1 MEFRILGPLEVL
13 ENGRQVDLGGA
24 KQRALLAVLLL
35 HANEVVSTDR
45 LIDAL
50 WEEDAPET
58 GRKAL
63 QVYVSQLRKALGKE
77 RIATRSPGYRLQVE
91 RDELDLARFQRLLEE
106 GKPREALSLWRGPPL
121 ADFAFERFAHSEIAR
136 LEDLRLA
143 GLEDRIE
150 ADLGIG
156 RHAALVGELE
166 AIVRQHP
173 LRERLRAQLML
184 ALYRSGRQAEALEA
198 YQDARQ
204 ALVEE
209 LGIEPG
215 RALRE
220 LQQAILQQ
228 DDALDVEIA
237 VERSPDA
244 RPPDPAPRPIAP
256 DPTPELR
263 AERKTVTAVH
273 VRVAVAAE
281 RGDQLDPEVLRRV
294 LTRAFGVVTDAVE
307 AHEGTIETTSGDA
320 VTAVFGLP
328 HIHEDDARRAVRAA
342 DEIQSRVAEGDW
354 PAPLDVRIGVATGSV
369 VTGGDPAGLQLR
381 ATGEPLTASARLAQ
395 EGEPGETAMDETTRR
410 SAQAA
415 ERERGRFASPM
426 VGRTRERRRLNDAF
440 EQAVG
445 DNSCQL
451 FTVLGTAGVGKSR
464 LIQEFL
470 EDIAQSAV
478 VARGR
483 CLPYGEGI
491 TFWPLLEA
499 IKDVAELDDAAPIE
513 ENRARLAELVD
524 EEAEPELVAQRLTEI
539 LGMAEARAGIEE
551 RFEAVRKLVEALGR
565 RHALVVVFDDIHWAE
580 STFLDLVE
588 HLADWSRGAPILL
601 LCMARPELLEVR
613 PSWAG
618 GKLNATTVLL
628 EPLSNG
634 ECMELVSNLVGGD
647 DAAGRLESRIAEA
660 AEGNPLF
667 VEEMVSML
675 IDDGLLVAED
685 GHWAVVGDLAAVP
698 VPPTIHALLA
708 ARLDQLGNEER
719 AVLEQAAVE
728 GKLFHRGSVE
738 QLSSGAGRSLVPTQ
752 LGALI
757 RKELI
762 RPDKPVF
769 AGEDAYRF
777 RHLLIR
783 DAAYGSIP
791 KSVRADLHER
801 HAAWLQEKA
810 NERGVEY
817 DEILGYHLEQA
828 YRFRAE
834 LGEVDEESRTVGRR
848 AAERLGAAGKRA
860 FARLDAPAAMN
871 LMSRATALLPSDD
884 PLRVDLIPNVR
895 AIQGAADLGW
905 ADAILQD
912 AIASGDP
919 RLNAHAL
926 VQRGFL
932 SLFFHD
938 SEVTAAELIDIAED
952 AIAVFEVAADELGLA
967 RAWRLVAQSHYL
979 AREGRLS
986 AEAAETALEFARRS
1000 GDRFEQQEIL
1010 EWLGIALV
1018 LGPTTGAEGA
1028 AICGR
1033 LLDQFAGDPRLE
1045 LILIGTLAY
1054 MVGIQG
1060 RTSEAEQLVTE
1071 GRQLAERLDE
1081 TAWLFPVLLA
1091 FKMAWLSD
1099 PVSAE
1104 RNLRPLYEGLKG
1116 LGEQSHFCSVSTML
1130 AKATYEQGRYD
1141 EADELSR
1148 EAERSSRPNDVHSHI
1163 VWRGTRAKVLAR
1175 RGDFEAAEKLA
1186 REAVAYAE
1194 ASDFLHSH
1202 ADALTDLAEVLALA
1216 GRPEESAS
1224 AIEPA
1229 IRLHE
1234 AKGNVLAVAH
1244 TRTFLHD
1251 LRRTNGAHADG
1262 GGGGGGKGVAGSP
1275 QGAKRSETPPL
1286 PLLWAP

>member
-13 ENGRQVDLGGA
+13 EDGRQIDLGGA
-24 KQRALLAVLLL
+24 KQRALLAILLL

-50 WEEDAPET
+50 WEEAAPET

-77 RIATRSPGYRLQVE
+77 RIITRSPGYRLEVE
-91 RDELDLARFQRLLEE
+91 AGELDLARFQRLLEE
-106 GKPREALSLWRGPPL
+106 GKPSEALSLWRGRPL
-121 ADFAFERFAHSEIAR
+121 ADFAYERFAHSEIAR

-143 GLEDRIE
+143 CIEDRIE
-150 ADLGIG
+150 IDLAGG
-156 RHAALVGELE
+156 RDAALVGELE
-166 AIVRQHP
+166 TLVREHP
-173 LRERLRAQLML
+173 LRERLRAQHML

-198 YQDARQ
+198 YQDARHV
-204 ALVEE
+204 LVEE

-215 RALRE
+215 RSLRV

-228 DDALDVEIA
+228 DPALDAEIA
-237 VERSPDA
+237 ADLSPKVQ
-244 RPPDPAPRPIAP
+244 PHPTSQAPVSSE
-256 DPTPELR
+256 PTPEVR
-263 AERKTVTAVH
+263 SERKTVTAMH
-273 VRVAVAAE
+273 VNVAVAAE
-281 RGDQLDPEVLRRV
+281 HGDQLDPEVLRHV
-294 LTRAFGVVTDAVE
+294 LTRTFGAVTEAVE
-307 AHEGTIETTSGDA
+307 AHEGTIEGTSGDA
-320 VTAVFGLP
+320 ITAVFGLP

-342 DEIQSRVAEGDW
+342 EEIQSGLAGADW
-354 PAPLDVRIGVATGSV
+354 PARLEVRIGVATGSV
-369 VTGGDPAGLQLR
+369 VTGGGPAGFQLR
-381 ATGEPLTASARLAQ
+381 ATGAPLTASARLA
-395 EGEPGETAMDETTRR
+395 EDSEPGETTLDETTRR
-410 SAQAA
+410 SAQAV
-415 ERERGRFASPM
+415 ERERGRFSSPM
-426 VGRTRERRRLNDAF
+426 VGRGRERRRLNDAF

-445 DNSCQL
+445 DSSCQL

-464 LIQEFL
+464 LVQEFL
-470 EDIAQSAV
+470 EDISERAL

-499 IKDVAELDDAAPIE
+499 IKDVADLDDTAGVE
-513 ENRARLAELVD
+513 ENRARLVQLIED
-524 EEAEPELVAQRLTEI
+524 ESDPELVAQRVTEI
-539 LGMAEARAGIEE
+539 LGMAEAGPGARAEE
-551 RFEAVRKLVEALGR
+551 SFDSVRKFVEALGR
-565 RHALVVVFDDIHWAE
+565 RRALVVVFDDIHWAE

-613 PSWAG
+613 SGWAG

-628 EPLSNG
+628 EPLSVG
-634 ECMELVSNLVGGD
+634 ECMQLVSNLVGEEEV
-647 DAAGRLESRIAEA
+647 AGRLESRIAEA

-675 IDDGLLVAED
+675 IDEGLLVPEGGRWTLA
-685 GHWAVVGDLAAVP
+685 GDLAAVP

-708 ARLDQLGNEER
+708 ARLDQLGDEER
-719 AVLEQAAVE
+719 AVLEHGAVE
-728 GKLFHRGSVE
+728 GKVFHGGSVE
-738 QLSSGAGRSLVPTQ
+738 RLSSKAGRSLVPAQ
-752 LGALI
+752 LGALV

-783 DAAYGSIP
+783 DAAYESIP

-801 HAAWLQEKA
+801 HAEWLEEKA
-810 NERGVEY
+810 KERGVEY

-834 LGEVDEESRTVGRR
+834 LGEVDDEARAVGRR
-848 AAERLGAAGKRA
+848 AAERLGAAGRRA
-860 FARLDAPAAMN
+860 FVRLDAPAAMN
-871 LMSRATALLPSDD
+871 LMSRATALLPRDD

-895 AIQGAADLGW
+895 AIQGATDLGW
-905 ADAILQD
+905 ADAILQE
-912 AIASGDP
+912 AIVAGDP
-919 RLNAHAL
+919 RLRAHAL

-932 SLFFHD
+932 HLFFLD
-938 SEVTAAELIDIAED
+938 SEVTAEELIEIAED
-952 AIAVFEVAADELGLA
+952 AIAVFERAGDDLGLA

-986 AEAAETALEFARRS
+986 ADAAETALRFARRS
-1000 GDRFEQQEIL
+1000 GDRFEQLEIL

-1018 LGPTTGAEGA
+1018 LGPTTGIEGTA
-1028 AICGR
+1028 LCRR
-1033 LLDQFAGDPRLE
+1033 LLVELAGDPRLE
-1045 LILIGTLAY
+1045 LVLIGTLAY

-1060 RTSEAEQLVTE
+1060 RTSEAEELVAE
-1071 GRQLAERLDE
+1071 GRRVAEQLDD

-1104 RNLRPLYEGLKG
+1104 RHLRPVYEGLKRI
-1116 LGEQSHFCSVSTML
+1116 GEQSHFCSVSTML

-1141 EADELSR
+1141 EAEELSR
-1148 EAERSSRPNDVHSHI
+1148 EAERSTRPNDVHSHI
-1163 VWRGTRAKVLAR
+1163 VWRGTLAKVLAR
-1175 RGDFEAAEKLA
+1175 RGELEAAEELA
-1186 REAVAYAE
+1186 REAVEYAE

-1202 ADALTDLAEVLALA
+1202 ADALTDLAEVLDIA
-1216 GRPEESAS
+1216 GRPEEAAS
-1224 AIEPA
+1224 AIEVA
-1229 IRLHE
+1229 IGLHE
-1234 AKGNVLAVAH
+1234 AKGNVLAVAQ
-1244 TRTFLHD
+1244 TRQRLDD
-1251 LRRTNGAHADG
+1251 LRRTSGTQADG
-1262 GGGGGGKGVAGSP
+1262 RA
-1275 QGAKRSETPPL
+1275 
-1286 PLLWAP
+1286 

>member
-13 ENGRQVDLGGA
+13 ENGQQVDLGGA

-35 HANEVVSTDR
+35 HANEVVSNDR
-45 LIDAL
+45 LVDAL
-50 WEEDAPET
+50 WEDDAPET

-91 RDELDLARFQRLLEE
+91 PEELDLSRVQRLLED
-106 GKPREALSLWRGPPL
+106 GQAAEALALWRGPAL
-121 ADFAFERFAHSEIAR
+121 ADFAYERFAHSEIAR

-143 GLEDRIE
+143 CLEERIE
-150 ADLGIG
+150 ADLAGG

-166 AIVRQHP
+166 ALVREHP

-184 ALYRSGRQAEALEA
+184 ALYRAGRQAEALDA

-215 RALRE
+215 RSLRE

-228 DDALDVEIA
+228 DPALEPETVADLVSETQP
-237 VERSPDA
+237 ERT
-244 RPPDPAPRPIAP
+244 PPVAS
-256 DPTPELR
+256 DPTPEPR

-281 RGDQLDPEVLRRV
+281 DGDQLDPEVLRRV
-294 LTRAFGVVTDAVE
+294 LTRAFGEVTNAVE

-328 HIHEDDARRAVRAA
+328 LLHEDDARRAVRAA
-342 DEIQSRVAEGDW
+342 AQIQSRLADGDW
-354 PAPLDVRIGVATGSV
+354 PARLDVRIGVATGPV
-369 VTGGDPAGLQLR
+369 VTGGNPAGLQLR
-381 ATGEPLTASARLAQ
+381 ATGEPLTVSARLAQ
-395 EGEPGETAMDETTRR
+395 EGKPGETILDETTRR

-426 VGRTRERRRLNDAF
+426 VGRDRERRRLNDAF

-464 LIQEFL
+464 LVQEFL
-470 EDIAQSAV
+470 EGIAERAL

-499 IKDVAELDDAAPIE
+499 IKEVAELDDTAAVE
-513 ENRARLAELVD
+513 ENRARLVALLED
-524 EEAEPELVAQRLTEI
+524 EPEPELVAQRVTEI
-539 LGMAEARAGIEE
+539 IGMAEAKAGVEE
-551 RFEAVRKLVEALGR
+551 SFEAARKFLEALGR
-565 RHALVVVFDDIHWAE
+565 QRALVVVFDDVHWAE

-613 PSWAG
+613 SSWAG

-628 EPLSNG
+628 EPLSDS
-634 ECMELVSNLVGGD
+634 ECMELVSNLMGED
-647 DAAGRLESRIAEA
+647 ELADRLEQRIAEA

-667 VEEMVSML
+667 VEEMLSML
-675 IDDGLLVAED
+675 IDDGLLVAEN
-685 GHWAVVGDLAAVP
+685 GRWAVVGDLAAVP

-708 ARLDQLGNEER
+708 ARLDQLDDGER
-719 AVLEQAAVE
+719 AVLERAAVE
-728 GKLFHRGSVE
+728 GKIFHRGSIE
-738 QLSSGAGRSLVPTQ
+738 TLTSSDRRSLVPGD
-752 LGALI
+752 LGALV

-762 RPDKPVF
+762 RPDRPVF

-783 DAAYGSIP
+783 DAAYESIP

-801 HAAWLQEKA
+801 HAEWLGEKA
-810 NERGVEY
+810 RERGAEY

-834 LGEVDEESRTVGRR
+834 LGEIDERARVLGRR

-860 FARLDAPAAMN
+860 FARLDAPAALN
-871 LMSRATALLPSDD
+871 LMSRATALLPNDD

-905 ADAILQD
+905 ADAILQE
-912 AIASGDP
+912 AIASGDA
-919 RLNAHAL
+919 RLRAHAL

-932 SLFFHD
+932 RLFFLD
-938 SEVTAAELIDIAED
+938 SEVTAEELIGVAED
-952 AIAVFEVAADELGLA
+952 AIAVFEKGGDELGLA
-967 RAWRLVAQSHYL
+967 RAWRLVAQAQYL
-979 AREGRLS
+979 ARQGRLS
-986 AEAAETALEFARRS
+986 AEAAEKALEFARRS
-1000 GDRFEQQEIL
+1000 GDRFEQLEIV

-1018 LGPTTGAEGA
+1018 LGPTTGMDGA
-1028 AICGR
+1028 AICQR
-1033 LLDQFAGDPRLE
+1033 LLDQAEGDPRQKLT
-1045 LILIGTLAY
+1045 IIGTLAY

-1060 RTSEAEQLVTE
+1060 RASEAEELIAE
-1071 GRQLAERLDE
+1071 GRELANRLDE
-1081 TAWLFPVLLA
+1081 TAWLFPVLHA
-1091 FKMAWLSD
+1091 FYMAWLSD
-1099 PVSAE
+1099 PVTAE
-1104 RNLRPLYEGLKG
+1104 RDLRPVYEGLKKI
-1116 LGEQSHFCSVSTML
+1116 GEQSHFCSISTML
-1130 AKATYEQGRYD
+1130 AQAVYAQGRYD
-1141 EADELSR
+1141 EAEILSR
-1148 EAERSSRPNDVHSHI
+1148 EAERSTRPNDVHSHI
-1163 VWRGTRAKVLAR
+1163 IWRGTKAKVLAR
-1175 RGDFEAAEKLA
+1175 RGDLVAAVELA
-1186 REAVAYAE
+1186 RAAVEYAE
-1194 ASDFLHSH
+1194 TSDFLHSH
-1202 ADALTDLAEVLALA
+1202 AGALTDLAEVLALA
-1216 GRPEESAS
+1216 GRAEDAAS
-1224 AIEPA
+1224 AIDAA
-1229 IRLHE
+1229 IGLHE
-1234 AKGNVLAVAH
+1234 QKGNILALAQ
-1244 TRTFLHD
+1244 TRALLEG
-1251 LRRTNGAHADG
+1251 LR
-1262 GGGGGGKGVAGSP
+1262 
-1275 QGAKRSETPPL
+1275 
-1286 PLLWAP
+1286 

>member
-13 ENGRQVDLGGA
+13 ENGRRIDLGGA

-50 WEEDAPET
+50 WEDDAPET
-58 GRKAL
+58 GRKAI

-77 RIATRSPGYRLQVE
+77 RIVTRPPGYRLDVE
-91 RDELDLARFQRLLEE
+91 EGELDLARFQRLLEE
-106 GKPREALSLWRGPPL
+106 GKPSEALSLWRGPPL
-121 ADFAFERFAHSEIAR
+121 ADFAYERFADSERAR

-143 GLEDRIE
+143 CIEDRIE
-150 ADLGIG
+150 IDLAHG
-156 RHAALVGELE
+156 RDAALVGELE
-166 AIVRQHP
+166 TLVREHP
-173 LRERLRAQLML
+173 LRERLRAQHML

-198 YQDARQ
+198 YQDARR

-215 RALRE
+215 RSLRE

-228 DDALDVEIA
+228 DPALDAEVA
-237 VERSPDA
+237 AERSPEVQPHAPA
-244 RPPDPAPRPIAP
+244 R
-256 DPTPELR
+256 TPLASESTPVVR
-263 AERKTVTAVH
+263 SERKTVTAVH
-273 VRVAVAAE
+273 VHLEVAAE
-281 RGDQLDPEVLRRV
+281 PGDQIDPEVLRHA
-294 LTRAFGVVTDAVE
+294 LMRAFGVVTTAVE
-307 AHEGTIETTSGDA
+307 AHEGTIETTSGNA
-320 VTAVFGLP
+320 ITAVFGLP
-328 HIHEDDARRAVRAA
+328 LIHEDDARRAVRAA
-342 DEIQSRVAEGDW
+342 DEIQSRLAEDDR
-354 PAPLDVRIGVATGSV
+354 PARLEVRIGVATGSV
-369 VTGGDPAGLQLR
+369 VTGGTPAGLQLR
-381 ATGEPLTASARLAQ
+381 ATGEPLTASARLA
-395 EGEPGETAMDETTRR
+395 EDSAPGETTLDETTRR
-410 SAQAA
+410 SAHAA
-415 ERERGRFASPM
+415 ERERSRFASPM
-426 VGRTRERRRLNDAF
+426 VGRDRERRRLNDAF

-445 DNSCQL
+445 DTSCQL

-464 LIQEFL
+464 LVQEFL
-470 EDIAQSAV
+470 EGIGERALVAQ
-478 VARGR
+478 GR

-499 IKDVAELDDAAPIE
+499 IKDVADLDDTAGVE
-513 ENRARLAELVD
+513 ENRARLVQLIED
-524 EEAEPELVAQRLTEI
+524 EAEPELVAQRVTEV
-539 LGMAEARAGIEE
+539 LGIAETGTGAGAEE
-551 RFEAVRKLVEALGR
+551 SFDSVRRFLEALGR
-565 RHALVVVFDDIHWAE
+565 RRSLVVVFDDIHWAE

-613 PSWAG
+613 SGWAG
-618 GKLNATTVLL
+618 GKLNATTILL
-628 EPLSNG
+628 EPLSDG
-634 ECMELVSNLVGGD
+634 ECMQLVSNLVGRNEV
-647 DAAGRLESRIAEA
+647 AGRLESRIAEA

-675 IDDGLLVAED
+675 IDEGLLVPD
-685 GHWAVVGDLAAVP
+685 GGHWTLAGDLAAVP

-708 ARLDQLGNEER
+708 ARLDQLGDEQR
-719 AVLEQAAVE
+719 AVLEHAAVE
-728 GKLFHRGSVE
+728 GKIFHQGSVE
-738 QLSSGAGRSLVPTQ
+738 RLTSAARRPLVPAQ

-783 DAAYGSIP
+783 DAAYESIP
-791 KSVRADLHER
+791 KLVRADLHER
-801 HAAWLQEKA
+801 HAEWLEEKA
-810 NERGVEY
+810 RERGVEY

-828 YRFRAE
+828 HRFRAE
-834 LGEVDEESRTVGRR
+834 LGEVDQEARALGRR

-871 LMSRATALLPSDD
+871 LMSRASALLSNDD

-905 ADAILQD
+905 ADAILQE

-919 RLNAHAL
+919 RLRAHAL

-932 SLFFHD
+932 RLFLHESD
-938 SEVTAAELIDIAED
+938 VTAEELIDVAEE
-952 AIAVFEVAADELGLA
+952 AISVFERENDQLGLA
-967 RAWRLVAQSHYL
+967 RAWRLISQSHYL
-979 AREGRLS
+979 ARSGRSS
-986 AEAAETALEFARRS
+986 AEAAETGLTFARQS
-1000 GDRFEQQEIL
+1000 GDRFEQQEIV

-1018 LGPTTGAEGA
+1018 LGPHTGVEGA
-1028 AICGR
+1028 AICRR
-1033 LLDQFAGDPRLE
+1033 LLDQLAGDPGME
-1045 LILIGTLAY
+1045 LILTGTLAY

-1060 RTSEAEQLVTE
+1060 RTSEAEQLVAGAGQIANE
-1071 GRQLAERLDE
+1071 MDQ

-1091 FKMAWLSD
+1091 FKLAWLSD

-1104 RNLRPLYEGLKG
+1104 QNLRPVYEGLKG

-1130 AKATYEQGRYD
+1130 AQATYEQGRYD

-1163 VWRGTRAKVLAR
+1163 VWRGTRAKVMAH

-1186 REAVAYAE
+1186 REAVEYAE

-1202 ADALTDLAEVLALA
+1202 AMALTDLGEVLALA
-1216 GRPEESAS
+1216 GRPEEAAS
-1224 AIEPA
+1224 AIEAA
-1229 IRLHE
+1229 IGLHE
-1234 AKGNVLAVAH
+1234 AKGNVVAVAH
-1244 TRTFLHD
+1244 TRMLLDD
-1251 LRRTNGAHADG
+1251 LRRTSGAHADG
-1262 GGGGGGKGVAGSP
+1262 RA
-1275 QGAKRSETPPL
+1275 
-1286 PLLWAP
+1286 

>member
-1 MEFRILGPLEVL
+1 MEFRILGPLEVF
-13 ENGRQVDLGGA
+13 ENGRRLDVGGA
-24 KQRALLAVLLL
+24 KQRALLAILLL

-50 WEEDAPET
+50 WEDDAPET

-63 QVYVSQLRKALGKE
+63 QVYVSQLRKTLGKE

-91 RDELDLARFQRLLEE
+91 PDELDLSRVQRLLDN
-106 GKPREALSLWRGPPL
+106 GQAAEALALWRGQAL
-121 ADFAFERFAHSEIAR
+121 ADFSYERFAHGEITR

-143 GLEDRIE
+143 CLEERIVN
-150 ADLGIG
+150 DLACG
-156 RHAALVGELE
+156 RHAAVVGELE
-166 AIVRQHP
+166 ALVREHP
-173 LRERLRAQLML
+173 LRESLRAQLML

-198 YQDARQ
+198 YQHARE

-215 RALRE
+215 RSLRE
-220 LQQAILQQ
+220 LQQGILRQ
-228 DDALDVEIA
+228 DPALDVDVTVEQQPEIPPPA
-237 VERSPDA
+237 IGAPDA
-244 RPPDPAPRPIAP
+244 SQPRA
-256 DPTPELR
+256 EGR
-263 AERKTVTAVH
+263 AERKTVTVVH
-273 VRVAVAAE
+273 VHIAVAAD
-281 RGDQLDPEVLRRV
+281 RGDQPDPEVVRRV
-294 LTRAFGVVTDAVE
+294 LSRAFEEVTSAVE
-307 AHEGTIETTSGDA
+307 AHGGTIESTAGDA
-320 VTAVFGLP
+320 LTSVFGLP
-328 HIHEDDARRAVRAA
+328 FVHEDDTLRAVRAA
-342 DEIQSRVAEGDW
+342 SEIQRRLAE
-354 PAPLDVRIGVATGSV
+354 LDEAARLEVGIGVSTGPV
-369 VTGGDPAGLQLR
+369 VTGGNAAVLQLR
-381 ATGEPLTASARLAQ
+381 ATGEPLTVAARLAR
-395 EGEPGETAMDETTRR
+395 EGAPGEATIDEATSR

-426 VGRTRERRRLNDAF
+426 VGRERERRRLNDAF

-445 DNSCQL
+445 DGSCQL
-451 FTVLGTAGVGKSR
+451 FTVLGAAGVGKSR
-464 LIQEFL
+464 LVQELL
-470 EDIAQSAV
+470 EDISERAL

-499 IKDVAELDDAAPIE
+499 FKDVAELDDSAPVE
-513 ENRARLAELVD
+513 ENRARLVELIED
-524 EEAEPELVAQRLTEI
+524 EAADPELVAQRVLEI
-539 LGMAEARAGIEE
+539 VGMAEARAGVEE
-551 RFEAVRKLVEALGR
+551 NFDSVRLFLEALGR
-565 RHALVVVFDDIHWAE
+565 RRALIVVFDDVHWAE

-588 HLADWSRGAPILL
+588 HLADWSRGASILL

-613 PSWAG
+613 PGWAG

-628 EPLSNG
+628 EPLSDV
-634 ECMELVSNLVGGD
+634 ECRELVSNLVGQDGVAGLLELRIA
-647 DAAGRLESRIAEA
+647 DAAG
-660 AEGNPLF
+660 GNPLF

-675 IDDGLLVAED
+675 IDDGLLVRED
-685 GHWAVVGDLAAVP
+685 GRWAMVGDLAAVP

-708 ARLDQLGNEER
+708 ARLDHLGDGER
-719 AVLEQAAVE
+719 AVLERAAVE
-728 GKLFHRGSVE
+728 GKLFHRESIE
-738 QLSSGAGRSLVPTQ
+738 KLTSSDRRSLVSAQ
-752 LGALI
+752 LGALT

-762 RPDKPVF
+762 RPDRPVF

-783 DAAYGSIP
+783 DAAYESIP

-801 HAAWLQEKA
+801 HAEWLEAKA

-828 YRFRAE
+828 YRFRVE
-834 LGEVDEESRTVGRR
+834 LGEVDEEARVVGRR

-871 LMSRATALLPSDD
+871 LMSRATALLPNDD

-905 ADAILQD
+905 ADAILQE

-919 RLNAHAL
+919 RLRSHAL

-932 SLFFHD
+932 RLFLLD
-938 SEVTAAELIDIAED
+938 SAVTAEELIGVAEE
-952 AIAVFEVAADELGLA
+952 AIAVFEHDGDELGLA

-979 AREGRLS
+979 ARNGRS
-986 AEAAETALEFARRS
+986 SVEAAETGLEFARRS
-1000 GDRFEQQEIL
+1000 GDRFEQQEIV
-1010 EWLGIALV
+1010 EWLGIALI

-1028 AICGR
+1028 AACRR
-1033 LLDQFAGDPRLE
+1033 LLDELAGDPGLE
-1045 LILIGTLAY
+1045 LILTGALAY

-1060 RTSEAEQLVTE
+1060 LSSEAEQLVA
-1071 GRQLAERLDE
+1071 GARQLAERLDE

-1104 RNLRPLYEGLKG
+1104 RHLRPVYEGLKSM
-1116 LGEQSHFCSVSTML
+1116 GEHSHFCSVSTML

-1141 EADELSR
+1141 EAEELSR

-1163 VWRGTRAKVLAR
+1163 VWRGTRAKILAR

-1186 REAVAYAE
+1186 RDAVEYAE

-1224 AIEPA
+1224 AIEGA

-1244 TRTFLHD
+1244 TRALLES
-1251 LRRTNGAHADG
+1251 LR
-1262 GGGGGGKGVAGSP
+1262 
-1275 QGAKRSETPPL
+1275 
-1286 PLLWAP
+1286 

>member
-13 ENGRQVDLGGA
+13 ENGRQIELGGA
-24 KQRALLAVLLL
+24 KQRALLAILLM

-50 WEEDAPET
+50 WEDDAPET

-63 QVYVSQLRKALGKE
+63 HVYISQLRKALGKE
-77 RIATRSPGYRLQVE
+77 RIATRSPGYRLEVE
-91 RDELDLARFQRLLEE
+91 TDELDLARFQRLLDE
-106 GKPREALSLWRGPPL
+106 GKPSEALSLWRGPPL
-121 ADFAFERFAHSEIAR
+121 ADFAYERFAHGEIAR
-136 LEDLRLA
+136 LDDLRLA
-143 GLEDRIE
+143 CLEDRIE
-150 ADLGIG
+150 TDLANG
-156 RHAALVGELE
+156 RHAALTGELE
-166 AIVRQHP
+166 TLVREHP
-173 LRERLRAQLML
+173 LRERLRAQHML
-184 ALYRSGRQAEALEA
+184 ALYRSGRQAEALDA
-198 YQDARQ
+198 YQDARE

-215 RALRE
+215 RVLRE

-228 DDALDVEIA
+228 DPALDAEKA
-237 VERSPDA
+237 VEQ
-244 RPPDPAPRPIAP
+244 RPPVQPHPTAYPLTAP
-256 DPTPELR
+256 DPVAEAR
-263 AERKTVTAVH
+263 AGRKTVTALHVH
-273 VRVAVAAE
+273 LTVAAE
-281 RGDQLDPEVLRRV
+281 RGEELDPEVLRRV
-294 LTRAFGVVTDAVE
+294 LTSAFGEVTEAVE

-328 HIHEDDARRAVRAA
+328 HVHEDDARRAVRAA
-342 DEIQSRVAEGDW
+342 DEIQSRLAEGDW
-354 PAPLDVRIGVATGSV
+354 PAQLDFRIGVATGSV
-369 VTGGDPAGLQLR
+369 ITGGIQAGPR

-395 EGEPGETAMDETTRR
+395 EGGPGETILDETTRR

-415 ERERGRFASPM
+415 ERERGRFGSPM
-426 VGRTRERRRLNDAF
+426 VGRERERRRLNDAF

-464 LIQEFL
+464 LVREFL
-470 EDIAQSAV
+470 EDIAESAL

-499 IKDVAELDDAAPIE
+499 IKDVAELDDTAPVE
-513 ENRARLAELVD
+513 ENRARLVELIV
-524 EEAEPELVAQRLTEI
+524 EEAEPELVAQRVIEI
-539 LGMAEARAGIEE
+539 VGIAESEAGAAQES
-551 RFEAVRKLVEALGR
+551 FDSVRKFLEALGQAR
-565 RHALVVVFDDIHWAE
+565 PLVVVFDDVHWAE

-613 PSWAG
+613 SSWAG

-628 EPLSNG
+628 EPLTDA
-634 ECMELVSNLVGGD
+634 ECLQLVSNLVGKD
-647 DAAGRLESRIAEA
+647 ELADRLESRIAEA

-675 IDDGLLVAED
+675 IDDGLLVPEN
-685 GHWAVVGDLAAVP
+685 GHWMVAGDLAAVP

-708 ARLDQLGNEER
+708 ARLDQLGDEER
-719 AVLEQAAVE
+719 AALERAAIE
-728 GKLFHRGSVE
+728 GKVFHRGSVE
-738 QLSSGAGRSLVPTQ
+738 RLGSAARSLVPAV
-752 LGALI
+752 LGRLV

-783 DAAYGSIP
+783 DATYESIP

-801 HAAWLQEKA
+801 HAEWLEEKA
-810 NERGVEY
+810 KERGVEY

-834 LGEVDEESRTVGRR
+834 LDEIDEGARVLGRR

-860 FARLDAPAAMN
+860 FARLDSPAAMN
-871 LMSRATALLPSDD
+871 LMSRATGLLPDDD
-884 PLRVDLIPNVR
+884 PLRVELIPNVR
-895 AIQGAADLGW
+895 AIQGTADLGW
-905 ADAILQD
+905 ADAILQE

-919 RLNAHAL
+919 RLKAHAL

-938 SEVTAAELIDIAED
+938 SEITAEELIEVAED
-952 AIAVFEVAADELGLA
+952 AISVFGDAGDELGLA
-967 RAWRLVAQSHYL
+967 RAWRLVSQSHYL
-979 AREGRLS
+979 ARNGRLS
-986 AEAAETALEFARRS
+986 AEAAETGLRFARQS

-1018 LGPTTGAEGA
+1018 LGPITGAEGA
-1028 AICGR
+1028 AICLR
-1033 LLDQFAGDPRLE
+1033 LLDQLAGDPRLE

-1054 MVGIQG
+1054 MLGIQG
-1060 RTSEAEQLVTE
+1060 RTSEAEQLVAG
-1071 GRQLAERLDE
+1071 GRELAERLDE

-1099 PVSAE
+1099 PVAAE
-1104 RNLRPLYEGLKG
+1104 RNLRPVYEGLKSI
-1116 LGEQSHFCSVSTML
+1116 GEMSHFCSVSTML

-1141 EADELSR
+1141 EADELSH

-1175 RGDFEAAEKLA
+1175 RGDFEAAERLA
-1186 REAVAYAE
+1186 REAVEYAE

-1216 GRPEESAS
+1216 GRPEEAAP
-1224 AIEPA
+1224 AIEAA
-1229 IRLHE
+1229 IRLHD
-1234 AKGNVLAVAH
+1234 AKGNVPQSLRHASFWWICNPH
-1244 TRTFLHD
+1244 GTPTRTGGPDRPARVVHRPP
-1251 LRRTNGAHADG
+1251 RRPRCSKPLSRPG
-1262 GGGGGGKGVAGSP
+1262 G
-1275 QGAKRSETPPL
+1275 
-1286 PLLWAP
+1286 